1 MFSSIRRGARVAAVV
16 GLSATVVIGLAGPAS
31 AAPGNNTATG
41 IVAEG
46 LIDAGPFAFASFP
59 AGPFS
64 DTLLNVDVTGLLS
77 SGTVVTNASDTSADA
92 TVEDL
97 SVTLSALATLNAGVV
112 SSECSYDEETGVLT
126 GSASLVDAEVT
137 LLGLLPDIA
146 LDASPAPN
154 TGVSVPGVAE
164 ITLNRQTTGPDG
176 SLTVDAI
183 YIDILNGTQTV
194 TIATSH
200 CHPEVLIIPVIAPQ
214 FAIGAGVLGLLAL
227 GFVLYRRRQNAT
239 AAV

>member
-1 MFSSIRRGARVAAVV
+1 M
-16 GLSATVVIGLAGPAS
+16 
-31 AAPGNNTATG
+31 
-41 IVAEG
+41 
-46 LIDAGPFAFASFP
+46 
-59 AGPFS
+59 
-64 DTLLNVDVTGLLS
+64 
-77 SGTVVTNASDTSADA
+77 
-92 TVEDL
+92 
-97 SVTLSALATLNAGVV
+97 
-112 SSECSYDEETGVLT
+112 
-126 GSASLVDAEVT
+126 T

-164 ITLNRQTTGPDG
+164 ITLNRQTTGTDG

-183 YIDILNGTQTV
+183 YIDILNGTQTI

-200 CHPEVLIIPVIAPQ
+200 CHPEVLVIPVRAPQ
-214 FAIGAGVLGLLAL
+214 FATGAGVLGLLAL